1 MSRTME
7 QVNPSFVALVALYF
21 IFYHLIVTL
30 IVMSLFVAVILDNLE
45 LDEEA
50 KVSSFQKNEKQS
62 NFDISSVENESKKIP
77 NHVLYRRKPNFF
89 LNKGSFNNYVDRILP
104 FFDPP
109 PLAWTVFIP

>member
-50 KVSSFQKNEKQS
+50 KVGSFQKNKIQS
-62 NFDISSVENESKKIP
+62 HFYISSVRNESK
-77 NHVLYRRKPNFF
+77 NFLNQVLHLQKPNSIFF
-89 LNKGSFNNYVDRILP
+89 QIRIFFHEPISLP
-104 FFDPP
+104 EQ
-109 PLAWTVFIP
+109 LMSRHEYESKK

>member
-50 KVSSFQKNEKQS
+50 KVSSFQKKNIYVLTH
-62 NFDISSVENESKKIP
+62 FYHSSFKNESK
-77 NHVLYRRKPNFF
+77 NVLKQVLHLLKPNFY
-89 LNKGSFNNYVDRILP
+89 KY
-104 FFDPP
+104 FFS
-109 PLAWTVFIP
+109 

>member
-1 MSRTME
+1 ME

-50 KVSSFQKNEKQS
+50 KVSSFQKNKMQS
-62 NFDISSVENESKKIP
+62 LFYVSSVRNESK
-77 NHVLYRRKPNFF
+77 NFLNQVLHLRKPN
-89 LNKGSFNNYVDRILP
+89 
-104 FFDPP
+104 
-109 PLAWTVFIP
+109 

>member
-50 KVSSFQKNEKQS
+50 KVSSFQKNKTQS
-62 NFDISSVENESKKIP
+62 HFYVSSVKRN
-77 NHVLYRRKPNFF
+77 
-89 LNKGSFNNYVDRILP
+89 
-104 FFDPP
+104 
-109 PLAWTVFIP
+109 

>member
-1 MSRTME
+1 ME

-50 KVSSFQKNEKQS
+50 KVSSFQKNITQS
-62 NFDISSVENESKKIP
+62 HFYVSSVKRNESK
-77 NHVLYRRKPNFF
+77 NFLNQVLHLRKPNLKFF
-89 LNKGSFNNYVDRILP
+89 KYISN
-104 FFDPP
+104 FFP
-109 PLAWTVFIP
+109 

>member
-1 MSRTME
+1 ME

-50 KVSSFQKNEKQS
+50 KVSSLQNAAILFICDEKKITYVDQIKKDTFESFSRWRKNEGFKL
-62 NFDISSVENESKKIP
+62 IP
-77 NHVLYRRKPNFF
+77 NSRGKT
-89 LNKGSFNNYVDRILP
+89 I
-104 FFDPP
+104 
-109 PLAWTVFIP
+109 IPKDSTIKRDIVHQEFER